1 MFCCWDITASKSAF
15 YMECR
20 GAVFAHMGARLPVTL
35 FYFPSNNF
43 KMPPSAFKISLKNL
57 AISDWLHGT
66 ERKFK
71 PIWKLLQGIWGDKPP
86 FTSGLLGSNH
96 DKKHIP
102 MAATNWQQ
110 LKSLVKRLLCGTL
123 QSDQN
128 SYILLEFLISW
139 AIAMIL
145 LQPYTRYNR
154 PITYQ
159 RARQE
164 DPKIMKKWLRSD
176 TLLFKSMAF
185 MSMIYRISI
194 NSLCDWFSLQPQK
207 GYLSAVRDLVQLFK
221 GIANGV
227 WLSRFTLM
235 VVIRC
240 RLIILKRKE
249 QQATWYQ
256 EPNLPRE

>member
-1 MFCCWDITASKSAF
+1 
-15 YMECR
+15 
-20 GAVFAHMGARLPVTL
+20 
-35 FYFPSNNF
+35 
-43 KMPPSAFKISLKNL
+43 
-57 AISDWLHGT
+57 
-66 ERKFK
+66 
-71 PIWKLLQGIWGDKPP
+71 
-86 FTSGLLGSNH
+86 
-96 DKKHIP
+96 
-102 MAATNWQQ
+102 
-110 LKSLVKRLLCGTL
+110 
-123 QSDQN
+123 
-128 SYILLEFLISW
+128 
-139 AIAMIL
+139 MIL

-227 WLSRFTLM
+227 
-235 VVIRC
+235 
-240 RLIILKRKE
+240 
-249 QQATWYQ
+249 
-256 EPNLPRE
+256 